1 MSVRMSARMF
11 APVPLTVACIAS
23 VLVLLAV
30 DRLGSQVWRAAAKMA
45 ASTFFVLIAV
55 SLGAHA
61 STYGQFILAAL
72 LLGWLGDAL
81 LLSRAPKAFM
91 GGLAVFLL
99 SHVLF
104 AAAFLSGGLSGVLSG
119 ALSVPAM
126 GAAGVLAAVFGT
138 FVLRWLLPH
147 TPGDFKGPVSAYVLV
162 ILGMC
167 VAAAGHAFGSQ
178 RWAVLVGALLFALS
192 DISVARDRFVRPG
205 HVNRLWGWPSY
216 FLAQVVLAW
225 TVAGSHGSA

>member
-1 MSVRMSARMF
+1 ML

-30 DRLGSQVWRAAAKMA
+30 DRLGVQVWRAAAKMA

-126 GAAGVLAAVFGT
+126 GAAGVLAALFGT

-147 TPGDFKGPVSAYVLV
+147 TPGEFKGPVIAYVLV

-167 VAAAGHAFGSQ
+167 VAAAGFAFGSQ

-225 TVAGSHGSA
+225 TVVGAQGSA